1 MPTVR
6 TASPTAPTAPSAPAA
21 SAAPVTTP
29 VSRIQVEEFE
39 NLYQMATSQFVR
51 AADAIGLSP
60 DLRTIL
66 AQPKNEIIV
75 NFPVRMDDDSYRL
88 FKGYRIQHNN
98 ILGCYKGGIR
108 YHPQVHLD
116 EVKALAAWMTWKCSL
131 AGLPFGGAKGGI
143 QIDPTQYTSGEIQR
157 ITRRFTHA
165 LGTNIGPD
173 FDVPAPDVGTT
184 PQMMVWM
191 MDTYINTVAA
201 ANKNVARHVVTG
213 KTVSSGGSEGRDE
226 ATGRGV
232 VYTIASWAAGRGLDL
247 AGRTFTVQGYGNV
260 GSWAARILCAE
271 YGAKLIAVQDHT
283 GSLRNLKGIDAEA
296 LSRHVDATRGVAGYA
311 AADAIDGAD
320 FWRTKADI
328 LIPAALEAQVTSKNA
343 AHIDVRLVAEG
354 ANGPTTPKAEA
365 ILIANKIDVIPD
377 ILCNSG
383 GVIVSYF
390 EWTQNKRGETWYVDE
405 VRSKLKRRITDS
417 YDRCVAAANKYK
429 VDSRTAA
436 MVCALDRVAVAYKER
451 GIFP

>member
-1 MPTVR
+1 V
-6 TASPTAPTAPSAPAA
+6 PTAVPAQ
-21 SAAPVTTP
+21 AAPPSVD
-29 VSRIQVEEFE
+29 RIRIEEFE
-39 NLYQMATSQFVR
+39 NLYQMAASQFAR
-51 AADAIGLSP
+51 AADTVNLTS

-66 AQPKNEIIV
+66 SQPKNEIIV
-75 NFPVRMDDDSYRL
+75 NFPVRMDDGTYRL

-143 QIDPTQYTSGEIQR
+143 QIDPGQYTEGEIQR

-173 FDVPAPDVGTT
+173 FDIPAPDVGTNAQT
-184 PQMMVWM
+184 MVWM
-191 MDTYINTVAA
+191 MDTYINTVAS

-213 KTVSSGGSEGRDE
+213 KTVSAGGSEGRDE

-232 VYTIASWAAGRGLDL
+232 VYTIASWAAERGMDL
-247 AGRTFTVQGYGNV
+247 AGKTFYVQGFGNV
-260 GSWAARILCAE
+260 GSWAARILVAE
-271 YGAKLIAVQDHT
+271 YGARLVAAQDHT
-283 GSLRNLKGIDAEA
+283 GTVRHMKGIDPEA
-296 LSRHVDATRGVAGYA
+296 LTRHVAASPRRGVAGFPGA
-311 AADAIDGAD
+311 EAIDRGELWKTEAD
-320 FWRTKADI
+320 VC
-328 LIPAALEAQVTSKNA
+328 IPAALEAQLTSANA
-343 AHIDVRLVAEG
+343 AELEVQLVAEG
-354 ANGPTTPKAEA
+354 ANGPTTPKADA
-365 ILIANKIDVIPD
+365 ILRERKIDVIPD

-390 EWTQNKRGETWYVDE
+390 EWTQNKQGDTWYVDE
-405 VRSKLKRRITDS
+405 VRARLKRRITTA
-417 YDRCVAAANKYK
+417 YDRVHEAMNRHKT
-429 VDSRTAA
+429 DRRNAA
-436 MVCALDRVAVAYKER
+436 MIVALERIAASYKER